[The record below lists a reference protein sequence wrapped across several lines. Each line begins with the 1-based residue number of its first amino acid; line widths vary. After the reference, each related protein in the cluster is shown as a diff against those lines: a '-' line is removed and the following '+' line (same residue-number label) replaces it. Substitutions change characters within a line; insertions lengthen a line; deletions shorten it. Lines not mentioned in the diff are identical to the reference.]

1 MFVESINT
9 FSQSTNVYEIL
20 KDYRKLRKAFGASDT
35 PTCSEKI
42 EETWNR
48 TKSEDE
54 CKKKDRVCAKSLAA
68 IALMNGP
75 NDIDDIVSAWRQ
87 IKSRFQEKCPDGY
100 DPKKA
105 QHPFSFFR
113 GTLFH
118 EYLNPNSEKCIN
130 KNLAKWII
138 KNDVSL
144 AETKF
149 GEWFLKKMKVKRKG
163 YTKSN
168 IETFWHTKACP
179 NYVKS
184 ISYYSP
190 TKFGDITARALTR
203 TPVYAVGALGSIA
216 AIHAGYEIKE
226 GEDVK
231 KELAKATLEVT
242 TTLAG
247 VAYLGAIGYKH
258 FATCGSLV
266 GMGLGSIIGNLSS
279 ELIS

>member
-1 MFVESINT
+1 M
-9 FSQSTNVYEIL
+9 YEIL
-20 KDYRKLRKAFGASDT
+20 KDYRKLRKAFGASNT

-42 EETWNR
+42 EGTWNR

-54 CKKKDRVCAKSLAA
+54 CKKKDRVCAKSLAT

-87 IKSRFQEKCPDGY
+87 IKSGFKEKCPDGY

-113 GTLFH
+113 GTIFH
-118 EYLNPNSEKCIN
+118 EYLNPNSPKCIN

-144 AETKF
+144 ADTKFGWWIMKKLNIKKQESIETNIDSLFNTPKIPDKVSAVIYKSETKF
-149 GEWFLKKMKVKRKG
+149 GDL
-163 YTKSN
+163 
-168 IETFWHTKACP
+168 
-179 NYVKS
+179 
-184 ISYYSP
+184 
-190 TKFGDITARALTR
+190 TARALTR

-231 KELAKATLEVT
+231 KELTKAALEVT

-258 FATCGSLV
+258 FSTCGSLL
-266 GMGLGSIIGNLSS
+266 GMGLGATLGNLSPK
-279 ELIS
+279 LITLLNQDASSHTQ